1 MKVPFTV
8 DADLPLG
15 PSAQPWLRGRG
26 ADVRIRRGVVPTALH
41 PVEAR
46 RRNWQCGGE
55 RVLVKARG
63 MRFLVEK
70 GRTITYAAPLG
81 TDPLD
86 LRLFL
91 MGTPW
96 VALAAQR
103 GLLPLHASA
112 VAHGT
117 DVHAFSGRP
126 GVGKSTLAAA
136 LSARGHALFA
146 DDSLLVDIDQ
156 AAAQA
161 RCYAYKDLKL
171 ARTAAALANIPLG
184 GRAATAQGYG
194 KHFAEAPRRSP
205 HAAGRLNAVYLL
217 ARNPSRCEAL
227 ATLTGRP
234 ALRALHG
241 SLHRAPL
248 LAAIV
253 GTRRLADWLV
263 ELAGVVDVHIFRRSM
278 DECRFH
284 SSVSTIAAALPRPR
298 ACPRPCAK

>member
-1 MKVPFTV
+1 MNVPFTV

-15 PSAQPWLRGRG
+15 PSAQPWLLGQG
-26 ADVRIRRGVVPTALH
+26 ADVRIRRGAVPAVLRT
-41 PVEAR
+41 VEAR
-46 RRNWQCGGE
+46 RRNWQCGGG
-55 RVLVKARG
+55 RVLVQAGG
-63 MRFLVEK
+63 MRFLVEE
-70 GRTITYAAPLG
+70 GRAITYAAPPG

-112 VAHGT
+112 VAQGT
-117 DVHAFSGRP
+117 DVHAFSGPP

-136 LSARGHALFA
+136 LSVRGHALFA

-156 AAAQA
+156 AAAQVT
-161 RCYAYKDLKL
+161 CYAYKDLKL
-171 ARTAAALANIPLG
+171 TRTAAALANVPLG
-184 GRAATAQGYG
+184 GRAATAPGYG

-205 HAAGRLNAVYLL
+205 HAAGRLKALHLL
-217 ARNPSRCEAL
+217 ARSNSRCDAL
-227 ATLTGRP
+227 AALTGRP

-241 SLHRAPL
+241 SLHRVHL

-253 GTRRLADWLV
+253 GARCLTDWLV
-263 ELAGVVDVHIFRRSM
+263 AIAGHVDVTVFRRNM

-298 ACPRPCAK
+298 AK

>member
-1 MKVPFTV
+1 MNVPFTV

-15 PSAQPWLRGRG
+15 PSAQPWLRGQG
-26 ADVRIRRGVVPTALH
+26 ADVRIRRGVVPTALQT
-41 PVEAR
+41 VEAR

-55 RVLVKARG
+55 RVLVQANG
-63 MRFLVEK
+63 MRFLVEE
-70 GRTITYAAPLG
+70 GRTITYAAPPG

-86 LRLFL
+86 LRLLL

-112 VAHGT
+112 VAQGT
-117 DVHAFSGRP
+117 DVHAFSGPP

-156 AAAQA
+156 AAAQVY
-161 RCYAYKDLKL
+161 CYAYKELKL
-171 ARTAAALANIPLG
+171 ARPAAALANIPLG
-184 GRAATAQGYG
+184 GRAATAQGYD

-205 HAAGRLNAVYLL
+205 HTAGHLQALHLL
-217 ARNPSRCEAL
+217 ARSPSRRDTL
-227 ATLTGRP
+227 ATLAGRP

-241 SLHRAPL
+241 SLRRVRL

-253 GTRRLADWLV
+253 GTRRLTDWLV
-263 ELAGVVDVHIFRRSM
+263 EIAGCVDVYVFRRSM
-278 DECRFH
+278 DERRFH

-298 ACPRPCAK
+298 AK